1 MRGYFSIGVEG
12 ISKEMNLGNL
22 FRSAHAFGASF
33 VFTVDA
39 EYGRLAGL
47 ADTAAT
53 PENLPLYQFADAAA
67 LTLPER
73 CKLVGIE
80 LLDEAAELPSFR
92 HPRCAAYVFGPERG
106 SLSAAMVARC
116 DHLARIPTGFCINL
130 ASAGAVVMYDRTLNL
145 GRFAERPLAPGGTPA
160 PLPEHVFG
168 EARKRG
174 KKAGP
179 RSLGPRRGDR

>member
-1 MRGYFSIGVEG
+1 MRGYFGIGVEG

-47 ADTAAT
+47 ADTSTT

-106 SLSAAMVARC
+106 ALSPELLDRADSVV
-116 DHLARIPTGFCINL
+116 RIPTRFCINL
-130 ASAGAVVMYDRTLNL
+130 ASAGVVVM
-145 GRFAERPLAPGGTPA
+145 
-160 PLPEHVFG
+160 
-168 EARKRG
+168 
-174 KKAGP
+174 
-179 RSLGPRRGDR
+179 